1 MEQIEKKIAVCAY
14 EIIEYR
20 QAAVSKINTNLSL
33 VSLPFNSCIIE
44 LNYEDTLKITSDMGE
59 FTFNY
64 ENTLFKNRTI
74 DKETNRTLVGPS
86 KIEVK
91 MWKLDDRSVEAKYC
105 STGEQKSILISIILS
120 VAQIIK
126 NSDFAKPPII
136 LIDEAM
142 AHLDQHHR
150 EALVDELSKLNTQSW
165 YTGVSKEIFD
175 HLSQDTI
182 FFEVKNLFNQHGF
195 MIIILA
201 GFTPLPFKAFT
212 ITAGY
217 MSIQLIPFII
227 ASFIG
232 RALRFFI
239 VAAIFHYLG
248 KSLADKLKK
257 YFEYIGILITIMIVY
272 IIYIKYFYKP

>member
-1 MEQIEKKIAVCAY
+1 MIAF
-14 EIIEYR
+14 
-20 QAAVSKINTNLSL
+20 NTTVFS
-33 VSLPFNSCIIE
+33 VF
-44 LNYEDTLKITSDMGE
+44 GG
-59 FTFNY
+59 
-64 ENTLFKNRTI
+64 
-74 DKETNRTLVGPS
+74 LVGYVIGS
-86 KIEVK
+86 Y
-91 MWKLDDRSVEAKYC
+91 LYDL
-105 STGEQKSILISIILS
+105 SILNSFIH
-120 VAQIIK
+120 K
-126 NSDFAKPPII
+126 N
-136 LIDEAM
+136 
-142 AHLDQHHR
+142 
-150 EALVDELSKLNTQSW
+150 N
-165 YTGVSKEIFD
+165 
-175 HLSQDTI
+175 
-182 FFEVKNLFNQHGF
+182 FFQAKNLFNQHGF

-272 IIYIKYFYKP
+272 IIYIKYF

>member
-1 MEQIEKKIAVCAY
+1 MNIFTNIYDYVIKLAEKKNVTRYLYGLSFVESFIFPIPPDVLLAPIALTRKYNWILIAF
-14 EIIEYR
+14 
-20 QAAVSKINTNLSL
+20 NT
-33 VSLPFNSCIIE
+33 
-44 LNYEDTLKITSDMGE
+44 
-59 FTFNY
+59 
-64 ENTLFKNRTI
+64 TI
-74 DKETNRTLVGPS
+74 FSVFGGLVGYVIGS
-86 KIEVK
+86 Y
-91 MWKLDDRSVEAKYC
+91 LYDL
-105 STGEQKSILISIILS
+105 SILNSFIH
-120 VAQIIK
+120 K
-126 NSDFAKPPII
+126 N
-136 LIDEAM
+136 
-142 AHLDQHHR
+142 
-150 EALVDELSKLNTQSW
+150 N
-165 YTGVSKEIFD
+165 
-175 HLSQDTI
+175 
-182 FFEVKNLFNQHGF
+182 FFQAKNLFNQHGF

>member
-1 MEQIEKKIAVCAY
+1 MNFFTNIYDYIIKLAEKKNVTRYLYGLSFVESFIFPIPPDVLLAPIALTRKYNWILIAF
-14 EIIEYR
+14 
-20 QAAVSKINTNLSL
+20 NT
-33 VSLPFNSCIIE
+33 
-44 LNYEDTLKITSDMGE
+44 
-59 FTFNY
+59 
-64 ENTLFKNRTI
+64 TLFSVLGG
-74 DKETNRTLVGPS
+74 LVGYVIGS
-86 KIEVK
+86 Y
-91 MWKLDDRSVEAKYC
+91 LHDL
-105 STGEQKSILISIILS
+105 SILNSFIH
-120 VAQIIK
+120 K
-126 NSDFAKPPII
+126 N
-136 LIDEAM
+136 
-142 AHLDQHHR
+142 
-150 EALVDELSKLNTQSW
+150 T
-165 YTGVSKEIFD
+165 
-175 HLSQDTI
+175 